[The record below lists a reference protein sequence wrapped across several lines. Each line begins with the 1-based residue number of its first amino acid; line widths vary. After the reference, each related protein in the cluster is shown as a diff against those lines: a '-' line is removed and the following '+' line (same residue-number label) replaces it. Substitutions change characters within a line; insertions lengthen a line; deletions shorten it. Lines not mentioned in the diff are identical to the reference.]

1 MDAKCGQLKSTS
13 ENFSAPGDA
22 QERTMQSE
30 QQ

>member
-13 ENFSAPGDA
+13 ENFGAPGDA

-30 QQ
+30 